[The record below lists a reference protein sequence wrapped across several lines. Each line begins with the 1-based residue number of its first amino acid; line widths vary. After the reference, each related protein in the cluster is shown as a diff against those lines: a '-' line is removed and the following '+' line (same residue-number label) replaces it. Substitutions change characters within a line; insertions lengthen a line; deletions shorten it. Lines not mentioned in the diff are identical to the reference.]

1 MSLMLKLFTTILLS
15 TSLFAASSSDIE
27 SFLKKRIGKNP
38 NITELNIK
46 VVDKQP
52 LEQLKGWEAFT
63 VSLSAKIKR
72 GGNVQ
77 SVKQRMIYF
86 ASGSIITSELTDMKS
101 GQELKDAIVPDFKP
115 EFYSPMNLI
124 YGNAD
129 AKHKVAIFSDPL
141 CPFCRKFVPEAIN
154 YMKQYP
160 ETFAIYYYHFPLA
173 RIHPAAVTL
182 TKAAI
187 VAEHQGRKDVVLNM
201 YKVNISAGER
211 DEKKILD
218 AFNKTLNTN
227 VTVKDI
233 HSKDVEN
240 TVAFDE
246 DVIASM
252 MVGGTP
258 TIFFDGKKDA
268 SKKKFRE
275 VKVK

>member
-1 MSLMLKLFTTILLS
+1 
-15 TSLFAASSSDIE
+15 
-27 SFLKKRIGKNP
+27 
-38 NITELNIK
+38 
-46 VVDKQP
+46 
-52 LEQLKGWEAFT
+52 
-63 VSLSAKIKR
+63 
-72 GGNVQ
+72 
-77 SVKQRMIYF
+77 
-86 ASGSIITSELTDMKS
+86 
-101 GQELKDAIVPDFKP
+101 
-115 EFYSPMNLI
+115 
-124 YGNAD
+124 
-129 AKHKVAIFSDPL
+129 
-141 CPFCRKFVPEAIN
+141 
-154 YMKQYP
+154 MKQYP

-173 RIHPAAVTL
+173 SIHPASVAL

-187 VAEHQGRKDVVLNM
+187 VAEHQGRKDVVLSM

-218 AFNKTLNTN
+218 AFNKALNTN

-233 HSKDVEN
+233 HSKDVKN